1 MTRFGTISLRG
12 VLYTVPSRLIGS
24 RLKVHLFDDRIVC
37 HLGATP
43 VLTLPRR
50 YRRAGDKA
58 VRQIDYRHLI
68 GSLVKKP
75 QAFRHSV
82 FREQL
87 FPREAYRRAWE
98 ALDAGL
104 EPRKACRVYV
114 GLLHLAAMNGCEE
127 ALARHL
133 EAVLDEGSCPI
144 WRSPAPRSHRC
155 RPPCRAS
162 PFRPPNLTAYDG
174 LLADPILARSS

>member
-1 MTRFGTISLRG
+1 VRG

-24 RLKVHLFDDRIVC
+24 RLKVHIYDDRLVC
-37 HLGATP
+37 YLGASP
-43 VLTLPRR
+43 VLTVPRS

-68 GSLVKKP
+68 GALVKKP

-82 FREQL
+82 FREDM
-87 FPREAYRRAWE
+87 FPRAAFRRAWE
-98 ALDAGL
+98 VLDQKL

-114 GLLHLAAMNGCEE
+114 GLLHLAAMRACEA

-133 EAVLDEGSCPI
+133 DAILDAGGVPDLETARVAVAPVPTALPTVT
-144 WRSPAPRSHRC
+144 SP
-155 RPPCRAS
+155 
-162 PFRPPNLTAYDG
+162 PPNLALYDR
-174 LLADPILARSS
+174 LLGRAGPCEIPQ